1 MGGLWQLQIQ
11 HKATKEVQ
19 KMTNIIRRCKKC
31 GEVVYRFKKGHRPSD
46 LVLGCEIGLHLI
58 LCDRDA
64 FDAHLAKH
72 W

>member
-1 MGGLWQLQIQ
+1 
-11 HKATKEVQ
+11 
-19 KMTNIIRRCKKC
+19 MTNIIRRCKKC

-46 LVLGCEIGLHLI
+46 LVLGCEIGLHMI
-58 LCDRDA
+58 VCDRDA